1 MNTTSANTLAQPE
14 PSISA
19 ALVSVGGSPEP
30 ILYVLQRY
38 HPAHIWYFCSPLS
51 RPLADQIHQLLD
63 WHPDR
68 DIIEVERFEEL
79 GPCYLALR
87 KAIPELLK
95 KWRVQPEQV
104 LVDYTGGTK
113 TMSAA
118 LVLAAIE
125 HFQHF
130 SYVGGEQREKG
141 GLGVVIEGKEKAHFQ
156 ANPWSQL
163 AIREVERA
171 CDLWDAC
178 EFEAAARVLREVAP
192 RVPAQQRFL
201 AFAELAEGMA
211 ARHRLDFHEAA
222 KRLRPLIRRISLIF
236 EAYST
241 ATPLPL
247 VQHTL
252 DLCEAC
258 TCNKASDVFLREL
271 LDNALRTARQGRYE
285 DAAARLYRAMEMQ
298 GQIWLAE
305 ATGGLFINGKCKEEH
320 LPLLPEQVRN
330 LDFCKPDEHGEIK
343 LGLEQVFRA
352 LAALGHERARRIVA
366 DIETKNADGET
377 ASRWRAATEK
387 RNAGILAHGVTPV
400 GKDGFEEM
408 KRIAT
413 EFLGFDLEHEA
424 NPIPPLD
431 PQWFKIETV

>member
-1 MNTTSANTLAQPE
+1 MNTTSADIPAQSE
-14 PSISA
+14 PNITA
-19 ALVSVGGSPEP
+19 ALVSVGSSPEP
-30 ILYVLQRY
+30 ILHVLRLY
-38 HPAHIWYFCSPLS
+38 RPAHVWYFCSPTS
-51 RPLADQIHQLLD
+51 RPQADQIHASLE

-68 DIIEVERFEEL
+68 DIVEVERFEEL

-95 KWRVQPEQV
+95 KWRVPPEQV

-141 GLGVVIEGKEKAHFQ
+141 GLGVVIGGKEKAHIQ
-156 ANPWSQL
+156 ANPWAQL

-171 CDLWDAC
+171 RDLWNAC

-192 RVPAQQRFL
+192 RVPAQQRFH

-211 ARHRLDFHEAA
+211 ARHRLDFSEAISRLHA
-222 KRLRPLIRRISLIF
+222 ALGRLRLMF
-236 EAYST
+236 EGKPVS
-241 ATPLPL
+241 PLPL
-247 VQHTL
+247 IQSTL
-252 DLCEAC
+252 KLCE
-258 TCNKASDVFLREL
+258 TCKENTVTLVLLREL
-271 LDNALRTARQGRYE
+271 LDNTLRTARQGRYE

-305 ATGGLFINGKCKEEH
+305 ATGGLFINGKCKAEN
-320 LPLLPEQVRN
+320 LPRLPEQLQN
-330 LDFCKPDEHGEIK
+330 SDFCKPDRHGEIK
-343 LGLEQVFRA
+343 LGLEDVFRA
-352 LAALGHERARRIVA
+352 LAALGHERARAIVA
-366 DIETKNADGET
+366 DIDAKDASGKP

-387 RNAGILAHGVTPV
+387 RNAGILAHGVSPV

-408 KRIAT
+408 KRIAS
-413 EFLGFDLEHEA
+413 EFLGFDLENEA

-431 PQWFKIETV
+431 PRWFEIETE